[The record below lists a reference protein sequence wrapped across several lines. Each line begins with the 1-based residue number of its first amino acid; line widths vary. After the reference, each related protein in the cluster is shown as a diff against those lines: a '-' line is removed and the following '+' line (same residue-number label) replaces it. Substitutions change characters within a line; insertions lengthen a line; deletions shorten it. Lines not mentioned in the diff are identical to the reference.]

1 MAGFSTELSG
11 SVVFNSGSLTQAALV
26 PSLNALALTGSFNI
40 TGSKLTFNGV
50 DVMNEINALKA
61 GGTNTASILPLNA
74 HSASINNF
82 TSSQVT
88 INQNNVVD
96 SASFD
101 NRIDTLEFNYNTID
115 TKVTNLENQ
124 NYISSSGQISAFG
137 FITSSNSNLY
147 SSSAQLLDAG
157 FVTSSTVD
165 IPAGT
170 ISSSAQIEVLG
181 YITSSEYSTYAQTA
195 SYISVDNIDGI
206 VNSSISSSF
215 AATASYID
223 PNFISASAAAAGFGQ
238 DDTVIPAGTIS
249 SSAQITDLGFITSST
264 EFDIQAIGRINAY
277 TASTNPRID
286 ALEAFSS
293 SLDADFA
300 TDAELSSLSQSAHIA
315 RLNITASAVDTGSIN
330 ARLAS
335 LEAVTGSFTT
345 GSHTSITALNNF
357 TASYSTDSA
366 SFDSR
371 LNNVSIDTSSLA
383 TDTELTALSASAHI
397 ARLNIT
403 ASGGDV
409 TGLLTT
415 SSYQI
420 DSASFDSRIS
430 DLTETGSIIAPV
442 AFAVV
447 KSTATGSGTNLS
459 WGNWNSGNAS
469 LDFTFGTAQPNADYV
484 VVTDCEVFDDNFVQ
498 ITNKTTSGFVAGF
511 YSDSSDLTPSDF
523 RKFTFVVYGANPT
536 QTVLISGSAGATDI
550 SALNAFTASYSLDSA
565 SFDSR
570 ILNITGSGD
579 VNYDGNRIISSQYLP
594 DLFSASFNPGTTGTV
609 QDFLDAIFYPNTGPT
624 FTSTGSFF
632 VEEFINSGYSLGT
645 LTATDPEGQSISF
658 ATASSYT
665 DGFISVASNGAVTLA
680 TQSNADNFNTVDR
693 GDGVQA
699 HEAIVQATDTFG
711 TSVTSSLYIVV
722 NPNSAPVF
730 RQTSTAGSI
739 ITSYTVNRNEN
750 ASAGYIGR
758 IYYSDIDGDAIT
770 IDSSSH
776 SSGHFSLTNYG
787 TYVQIDQVTSSLDY
801 EDITSYNMSLTAT
814 DEHYQA
820 GEDLQASASI
830 DITINVTDNI
840 KPVVNDQTLGTIN
853 ENSANGT
860 SLGTIAAS
868 DNENDTIT
876 FRNFTLFRT
885 ELDGTWLTLGTYG
898 GTSQLTDPHED
909 PFQMSSAG
917 QVTRKNGVYLNS
929 DLINRYVYSV
939 EVVDSYN
946 TASDAG
952 YITINISDDTPAS
965 ISDNWSAGP
974 YIIESAE
981 SGATIKRTSDGRT
994 GTAAD
999 YSTNQSGTW
1008 SSSNSAININSN
1020 GTLSLASDLSGS
1032 TTQSGDVISSTIT
1045 FTNSFGTTTTDNINV
1060 SVVENFAPIASFTN
1074 NSSIYNT
1081 NQATPGSHISVLSIS
1096 DNESDTPYSISLSGT
1111 NASKLLAIPQ
1121 NANTSSVV
1129 LQAAEHLT
1137 AGTYAYDITVT
1148 DQYSKSTSYNN
1159 RAFTIAQADN
1169 GTLGGDTTSYIIESA
1184 VNGDTIRD
1192 ASGYN
1197 SGNASRLTVSYNP
1210 NYGSA
1215 AVQSFTSSNSDI
1227 NIDNSGY
1234 ITLGADIS
1242 GSSYSAG
1249 DTIISNITFQDQYGN
1264 VGSGSLS
1271 VIVFANNAPV
1281 ASFTNN
1287 STFFNENQATG
1298 STSLVDVSI
1307 SDTEGDTPFNLSI
1320 GGANGSS
1327 FNAVPQNANSSSWEI
1342 QPSSDLSPGT
1352 YNYDVTVTDSFS
1364 KSNTYS
1370 RSLTINAA
1378 DDGSLITNGTF
1389 YIIESAL
1396 NGAAVRTNSNGRTG
1410 TQGSLAVT
1418 YSPNYG
1424 GQNATNFA
1432 SSNNLIAIDSNGR
1445 LSAGANISG
1454 SGNTDGSLLATT
1466 ITWND
1471 QYGNNGSSAIGVNV
1485 TENFAP
1491 EVSGVSTSN
1500 LNTNQARG
1508 TAQVLQLYVT
1518 EDEGDNIPNDA
1529 LSFTNYNSTYFTPSI
1544 NTPYLRLNVNNI
1556 DVPAGTYPYT
1566 ASIADT
1572 HGFSTNTYSGSF
1584 TVVQSGTGTLIGD
1597 TSVYAIESAEAGAAL
1612 KDATGFGNGNNA
1624 QLFVNYSPN
1633 YGGQSVQSYTSSNAA
1648 IAVDNSGYLTLG
1660 TTLSGSATQS
1670 GDTVQSTITFQDQYG
1685 NIGSGNVT
1693 LSVYGNS
1700 SPSANFTAVTGLE
1713 TDTATGVTTVGSL
1726 TVTDVENNG
1735 PFSINLSGTDGD
1747 KLQVTNS
1754 SSPYSIQST
1763 GSLDA
1768 GTYSLDITV
1777 TDSYG
1782 EAVTLTNEQFTVAQ
1796 SADTGKIYVY
1806 DVGQNTTNYN
1816 NDIGIQSV
1824 GSGTP
1829 ASVSSYTGY
1838 GFLEKI
1844 EDGNLG
1850 DSSFTYSWGST
1861 FTAYLLESGSN
1872 GNTLAEVLD
1881 NMDTIPR
1888 TNSNRFV
1895 ILAPSGSDLGG
1906 VPRTMTDSYGGSTV
1920 DQYVL
1925 EAATDGAALGS
1936 GLGTTEASNV
1946 HKVTLGSA
1954 HLGYTD
1960 WIMIGP
1966 QNTIAGSST
1975 ILLDVRPSSGSAP

>member
-40 TGSKLTFNGV
+40 TGSELTFNGV
-50 DVMNEINALKA
+50 DVMSKIEALEA
-61 GGTNTASILPLNA
+61 GGTGQASILPLNQ
-74 HSASINNF
+74 HSASINQF

-88 INQNNVVD
+88 INQNNIVD

-101 NRIDTLEFNYNTID
+101 NRIDTLEFDYNTLNTEVD
-115 TKVTNLENQ
+115 NLQ
-124 NYISSSGQISAFG
+124 NIVYISSSAQISNLG
-137 FITSSNSNLY
+137 FISSSNSNLY

-157 FVTSSTVD
+157 FVTSSIAD

-181 YITSSEYSTYAQTA
+181 YITSSEYATYAQTA

-215 AATASYID
+215 AATSSYID
-223 PNFISASAAAAGFGQ
+223 PTFISASVAAAGFGS

-293 SLDADFA
+293 SIDLTYA
-300 TDAELSSLSQSAHIA
+300 TDSDVTSLSQSAHIA

-335 LEAVTGSFTT
+335 LESVTGSFTT
-345 GSHTSITALNNF
+345 GSHTSIEALNTF

-366 SFDSR
+366 SFDNR
-371 LNNVSIDTSSLA
+371 INNVSIDTSSLA
-383 TDTELTALSASAHI
+383 TDAELTSLSQSAHV

-403 ASGGDV
+403 ASGGDT

-415 SSYQI
+415 ASYQI
-420 DSASFDSRIS
+420 DSASFDSRIDNINTS
-430 DLTETGSIIAPV
+430 
-442 AFAVV
+442 
-447 KSTATGSGTNLS
+447 
-459 WGNWNSGNAS
+459 
-469 LDFTFGTAQPNADYV
+469 AD
-484 VVTDCEVFDDNFVQ
+484 VT
-498 ITNKTTSGFVAGF
+498 
-511 YSDSSDLTPSDF
+511 
-523 RKFTFVVYGANPT
+523 
-536 QTVLISGSAGATDI
+536 
-550 SALNAFTASYSLDSA
+550 
-565 SFDSR
+565 
-570 ILNITGSGD
+570 
-579 VNYDGNRIISSQYLP
+579 YDGDRVISSQYLP
-594 DLFSASFNPGTTGTV
+594 DFFSASFNPGTSGSV
-609 QDFLDAIFYPNTGPT
+609 QEFLNAVFYPNTGPS

-632 VEEFINSGYSLGT
+632 VEEFIGSGYSLGT
-645 LTATDPEGQSISF
+645 LTGVDPEGQSITF

-680 TQSNADNFNTVDR
+680 TQSNADTFNTVDR

-699 HEAIVQATDTFG
+699 HEAKVQATDTFG

-750 ASAGYIGR
+750 ASAGFVGR
-758 IYYSDIDGDAIT
+758 IYYSDIDGDTIT
-770 IDSSSH
+770 ITSSSH
-776 SSGHFSLTNYG
+776 SSGHFSLTNNG

-801 EDITSYNMSLTAT
+801 EDITSYAMSLTAT

-820 GEDLQASASI
+820 GEDLEASASI
-830 DITINVTDNI
+830 NITVNVTDNVI
-840 KPVVNDQTLGTIN
+840 PVVNDQTLSTIN
-853 ENSANGT
+853 ENSSNGT
-860 SLGTIAAS
+860 SLGSIAAS
-868 DNENDTIT
+868 DNEGDTIT
-876 FRNFTLFRT
+876 FRNFNLFRT
-885 ELDGTWLTLGTYG
+885 ELDGSWLTLGTYG

-965 ISDNWSAGP
+965 ISDNWSSGP

-981 SGATIKRTSDGRT
+981 AGATIKRSSNGRT

-999 YSTNQSGTW
+999 YSSNQSGTW

-1020 GTLSLASDLSGS
+1020 GTLSLANHISGS
-1032 TTQSGDVISSTIT
+1032 ATQSGDTISSTIT
-1045 FTNSFGTTTTDNINV
+1045 FTNGFGTTTTDNVNI
-1060 SVVENFAPIASFTN
+1060 SVVANDAPNASFSN

-1081 NQATPGSHISVLSIS
+1081 NQAVDGVTITSFTVT
-1096 DNESDTPYSISLSGT
+1096 DNESDVPYSVSLSGT
-1111 NASKLLAIPQ
+1111 NADKLNVVPQ

-1129 LQAAEHLT
+1129 LEASEDLT
-1137 AGTYAYDITVT
+1137 AGTYVYDLTVT
-1148 DQYSKSTSYNN
+1148 DQYSKSTTYSN

-1169 GTLGGDTTSYIIESA
+1169 GTLGGDKTSYIIESA
-1184 VNGDTIRD
+1184 LSGDVIRD

-1197 SGNASRLTVSYNP
+1197 SGNASRLTVSYSP
-1210 NYGSA
+1210 NYGSQ
-1215 AVQSFTSSNSDI
+1215 AVQSFSSSNSDI
-1227 NIDNSGY
+1227 LVDNNGY
-1234 ITLGADIS
+1234 LTLGAAIS
-1242 GSSYSAG
+1242 GSIHAPG
-1249 DTIISNITFQDQYGN
+1249 DTLVSTITYEDQYGN
-1264 VGSGSLS
+1264 IGTDNIS

-1281 ASFTNN
+1281 ASFNNN

-1307 SDTEGDTPFNLSI
+1307 TDTEGDTPFNLTI
-1320 GGANGSS
+1320 GGADGSS

-1424 GQNATNFA
+1424 SQTATNFA
-1432 SSNNLIAIDSNGR
+1432 SSNNLISVASNGR
-1445 LSAGANISG
+1445 LSVGNDISG
-1454 SGNTDGSLLATT
+1454 SGNTDGSLIATT

-1471 QYGNNGSSAIGVNV
+1471 QYGNNGSTAIGVNV

-1491 EVSGVSTSN
+1491 EVSGISTSN

-1508 TAQVLQLYVT
+1508 TSQVLQLYVT

-1544 NTPYLRLNVNNI
+1544 NTPYLRLNVNNTN
-1556 DVPAGTYPYT
+1556 VPAGTYPYT

-1572 HGFSTNTYSGSF
+1572 HGFSTNVYSGSF
-1584 TVVQSGTGTLIGD
+1584 TVVQSGTGNLGGD

-1612 KDATGFGNGNNA
+1612 KDASGYNNGSNA
-1624 QLFVNYSPN
+1624 QLSVSYSPN
-1633 YGGQSVQSYTSSNAA
+1633 YGGQVVQSYTSSNSA
-1648 IAVDNSGYLTLG
+1648 IAVDGSGNLTLG
-1660 TTLSGSATQS
+1660 VTLSGSATQS
-1670 GDTVQSTITFQDQYG
+1670 GDSVQSTISFQDQYG

-1693 LSVYGNS
+1693 LTVFGNS

-1713 TDTATGVTTVGSL
+1713 TDDATGVTTVGSL

-1735 PFSINLSGTDGD
+1735 PFNISLSGNDGD
-1747 KLQVTNS
+1747 KLQVVNS

-1763 GSLDA
+1763 GSLEA
-1768 GTYSLDITV
+1768 AAYSLDITV

-1782 EAVTLTNEQFTVAQ
+1782 ESVTLTNETFTIDQ

-1806 DVGQNTTNYN
+1806 DIGQGTTNYN
-1816 NDIGIQSV
+1816 NDLGIQSV

-1829 ASVSSYTGY
+1829 PSVTSYTGY
-1838 GFLEKI
+1838 GFVEKI

-1861 FTAYLLESGSN
+1861 YTAYLLESGSN
-1872 GNTLAEVLD
+1872 GSTLAEVLD
-1881 NMDTIPR
+1881 NMDSIPR

-1906 VPRTMTDSYGGSTV
+1906 VPRTMTDAYGGSTV

-1925 EAATDGAALGS
+1925 EAATEGAALGS
-1936 GLGTTEASNV
+1936 GLGTTEASNI
-1946 HKVTLGSA
+1946 HKLTLGSA